1 MNQIVLMGRLTRD
14 VELRHT
20 QSGTPVASFTLAVD
34 RRDKEK
40 NTDFISCVAWSKTAE
55 IINDYVGKG
64 QLIGVTG
71 RLQIRSYTDKEG
83 NKRTAAE
90 VIVDTFDF
98 CERKQSDTQ
107 TPTSDFAELE
117 DEDGDLPF
125 DNGL

>member
-1 MNQIVLMGRLTRD
+1 MNQINLIGRTTKTP
-14 VELRHT
+14 ELRKT
-20 QSGTPVASFTLAVD
+20 QSGTSVTSFTLAVD

-55 IINDYVGKG
+55 IINDFVGKG

-117 DEDGDLPF
+117 EDSDLPF
-125 DNGL
+125 

>member
-1 MNQIVLMGRLTRD
+1 MNQINLIGRTTKTP
-14 VELRHT
+14 ELRKT
-20 QSGTPVASFTLAVD
+20 QSGTSVTSFTLAVD

-71 RLQIRSYTDKEG
+71 RLQIRPYTDKEG

-117 DEDGDLPF
+117 DGDDDLPF
-125 DNGL
+125 

>member
-1 MNQIVLMGRLTRD
+1 MNQINLIGRTTKTP
-14 VELRHT
+14 ELRKT
-20 QSGTPVASFTLAVD
+20 QSGTSVTSFTLAVD

-71 RLQIRSYTDKEG
+71 RLQIRSYTDKGG

-107 TPTSDFAELE
+107 TPTSDFEELE

-125 DNGL
+125 

>member
-1 MNQIVLMGRLTRD
+1 MNHIVLMGRLTRD
-14 VELRHT
+14 PELRKT
-20 QSGTPVASFTLAVD
+20 QSGTSVTSFTLAVD

-71 RLQIRSYTDKEG
+71 RLQIRPYTDKEG

-117 DEDGDLPF
+117 DEDDDLPF
-125 DNGL
+125 DIGL

>member
-1 MNQIVLMGRLTRD
+1 MNQINLIGRTTKTP
-14 VELRHT
+14 ELRKT
-20 QSGTPVASFTLAVD
+20 QSGTSVTSFTLAVD

-55 IINDYVGKG
+55 IINDYVVKG

-117 DEDGDLPF
+117 EDSDLPF
-125 DNGL
+125 

>member
-1 MNQIVLMGRLTRD
+1 MNQINLIGRTTKTP
-14 VELRHT
+14 ELRKT
-20 QSGTPVASFTLAVD
+20 QSGTSVTSFTLAVD

-55 IINDYVGKG
+55 IINDYVVKG

-125 DNGL
+125 

>member
-1 MNQIVLMGRLTRD
+1 MNQINLIGRTTKTP
-14 VELRHT
+14 ELRKT
-20 QSGTPVASFTLAVD
+20 QSGTSVTSFTLAVD
-34 RRDKEK
+34 RRDKDK

-117 DEDGDLPF
+117 DEDDGDLPF
-125 DNGL
+125 

>member
-1 MNQIVLMGRLTRD
+1 MNQINLIGRTTKTP
-14 VELRHT
+14 ELRKT
-20 QSGTPVASFTLAVD
+20 QSGTSVTSFTLAVD
-34 RRDKEK
+34 RRDKDK

-71 RLQIRSYTDKEG
+71 RLQIRPYTDKEG

-90 VIVDTFDF
+90 VVVDTFDF

-117 DEDGDLPF
+117 DGDDDLPF
-125 DNGL
+125 